1 MRRLIP
7 TAARILIALAVAGV
21 VALPTTPSAMAAT
34 PSFDCGK
41 VGGQI
46 EKLICHDD
54 TLAALD
60 RETARL
66 YRLARGTPGLT
77 ARQSNELTA
86 TRRGWIKGRNVC
98 WKADDRE
105 TCVRDRTLARVYELR
120 RDYPAARSRD
130 RDGVSLG
137 PWSFSCTGLA
147 ETLRVTFANVDPSLA
162 YLAWGDHVLVM
173 TLGLSGSG
181 ARYVAYTPNGESV
194 FWNKGRNASFRM
206 PDGKET
212 DCTEAPDR

>member
-1 MRRLIP
+1 MRQPARDSAHDPHRWPNHPRHLCAMRRLIP

-21 VALPTTPSAMAAT
+21 VALPTTQSAMAAT

-66 YRLARGTPGLT
+66 YRLARGTPGMT
-77 ARQSNELTA
+77 ARQSNELAA
-86 TRRGWIKGRNVC
+86 TQRGWIKGRNVC

-120 RDYPAARSRD
+120 RDLSR
-130 RDGVSLG
+130 RPQPGQG
-137 PWSFSCTGLA
+137 WRQPRT
-147 ETLRVTFANVDPSLA
+147 
-162 YLAWGDHVLVM
+162 M
-173 TLGLSGSG
+173 
-181 ARYVAYTPNGESV
+181 V
-194 FWNKGRNASFRM
+194 FLL
-206 PDGKET
+206 
-212 DCTEAPDR
+212 